1 MEAKSGGL
9 SALRFCRITNM
20 RRTSSRQI
28 RRDLVLEND
37 LYTSAKA
44 FEFPV
49 VTIAGANVAD
59 SLSNNASAIVTEKN
73 RLDTLIDSG
82 SALDTISELQAAW
95 EGGDSSLSTAVD
107 TLVATA
113 TTDRAAIRTEFQSA
127 DASATTDRALVRTE
141 FATVVD
147 ALKPVLVYYVDAGRT
162 DSYTETGSFQ
172 SPFRSLVTAMGRGEG
187 TPKLLEDSST
197 DHVIFKLAPGDYTGV
212 SITKASQNQTVEIH
226 GSGSAVTNIQASAA
240 WDATAG
246 NVLFLRKFTAIRIK
260 DCAIRYGAY
269 GCYLREISSVELS
282 NCRFYNLGSSGSYHG
297 FDVSKAD
304 QATYWAARGTGRTQV
319 GRGGDAPQDGFG
331 NCDIQ
336 LHSRERAARLP
347 FAGYFQG
354 TCERLFRDFLL

>member
-1 MEAKSGGL
+1 MTLCG
-9 SALRFCRITNM
+9 N
-20 RRTSSRQI
+20 
-28 RRDLVLEND
+28 N
-37 LYTSAKA
+37 LYTSAKP
-44 FEFPV
+44 FEFPA

-107 TLVATA
+107 TLVATDASA

-172 SPFRSLVTAMGRGEG
+172 SPFKSLVTAMGRGA
-187 TPKLLEDSST
+187 PKLLEDSST

-226 GSGSAVTNIQASAA
+226 GSGSSVTNIQASAA

-246 NVLFLRKFTAIRIK
+246 NVLFLRKFTAIRIRTVQFVMARTA
-260 DCAIRYGAY
+260 AISA
-269 GCYLREISSVELS
+269 
-282 NCRFYNLGSSGSYHG
+282 
-297 FDVSKAD
+297 K
-304 QATYWAARGTGRTQV
+304 
-319 GRGGDAPQDGFG
+319 
-331 NCDIQ
+331 
-336 LHSRERAARLP
+336 
-347 FAGYFQG
+347 
-354 TCERLFRDFLL
+354 FLLWSCRIVVFITWVLRGPTTALTFPKRTKLPTGQHAGRQAHTGVTGGQCASGRFRKLRYPIAQP